1 MDTVKLF
8 QEKLADV
15 SKAAKAGAK
24 NEIGPVEANR
34 LILEMTGGKGMCEVK
49 DQYAVILEALAKA
62 K

>member
-1 MDTVKLF
+1 MQDLRGVMDRF
-8 QEKLADV
+8 
-15 SKAAKAGAK
+15 AK

-49 DQYAVILEALAKA
+49 DQYAVMLQALTKG